1 MLHLR
6 VIYQKLGAGSAVTH
20 YVVPCLI
27 NHGILNAL
35 FICSNHVILQV
46 PKGLGCIES
55 CFILNAIKKNGM
67 RDYCSCTLE
76 LKILRLLSM
85 ISL

>member
-27 NHGILNAL
+27 DHGIFNAL
-35 FICSNHVILQV
+35 FICSNHVILHV

-55 CFILNAIKKNGM
+55 CFILNAIKKNGRM
-67 RDYCSCTLE
+67 ECVIIVVVLLN
-76 LKILRLLSM
+76 LKF
-85 ISL
+85 